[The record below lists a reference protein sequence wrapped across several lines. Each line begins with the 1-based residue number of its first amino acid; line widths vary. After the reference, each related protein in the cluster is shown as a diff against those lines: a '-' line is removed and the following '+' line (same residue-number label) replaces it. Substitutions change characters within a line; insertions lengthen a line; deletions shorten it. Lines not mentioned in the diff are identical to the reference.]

1 MTPEEVALLSELT
14 IVIPTYNRPLELERA
29 IEYWRDTPVT
39 VHILDGSEKPWFPI
53 GVVPGTTTI
62 SYHHLPQ
69 KIGESST
76 NNYSRRIALATEL
89 AKTNYSALC
98 SDDDLFT
105 IRGLV
110 TALQLLKNDQ
120 ADAVVGKCAQ
130 YLFRDGKV
138 EWKKIN
144 WDWRSDHMSLSENF
158 WDHFVSDSKGSY
170 YYGIYKSLIWKK
182 IRLSGVELSFSHI
195 GANETI
201 SDYLTKTLTRTFVI
215 NEYLWF
221 TNYPDQRYPNI
232 VGRSRRRFTYQ
243 YPKFSS
249 WLNAEENIAER
260 NLLINVLESGF
271 KKLRSESDWHLANFF
286 GRTILLSKPRPPKIS
301 AFSSFRILTMGRIL
315 FLISRF
321 PKVVR
326 KTLFNFLPKKYKRIL
341 RTHDFIDSRIP
352 VIDIEDDDPELAG
365 AIRNWERILLMPR
378 EELRLRANI

>member
-1 MTPEEVALLSELT
+1 MTPKEIELLSELT
-14 IVIPTYNRPLELERA
+14 IIIPTYNRPFQLERA

-53 GVVPGTTTI
+53 GVIPGTTTI
-62 SYHHLPQ
+62 LYHHLAQ

-76 NNYSRRIALATEL
+76 NNYSRRITLATEL
-89 AKTNYSALC
+89 VKTNFSALC

-110 TALQLLKNDQ
+110 TALQVLKSDQ

-130 YLFRDGKV
+130 YLFRDGRL

-201 SDYLTKTLTRTFVI
+201 SDFLTKALTRTFVVDD
-215 NEYLWF
+215 YLWF
-221 TNYPDQRYPNI
+221 TNYPDQRYSN
-232 VGRSRRRFTYQ
+232 VKGRSRPRFTYK

-249 WLNAEENIAER
+249 WLNADKNQAER
-260 NLLINVLESGF
+260 DLLVEVLERGF
-271 KKLRSESDWHLANFF
+271 QKLRPESDWHLANFF
-286 GRTILLSKPRPPKIS
+286 ARTIFLSKPRQPRIS
-301 AFSSFRILTMGRIL
+301 PFRSFMVLLRARML
-315 FLISRF
+315 FLISKF

-341 RTHDFIDSRIP
+341 RTCDFIDSRIP
-352 VIDIEDDDPELAG
+352 VIDIEGDVPELAE
-365 AIRNWERILLMPR
+365 AIRNWEGILLMPR

>member
-1 MTPEEVALLSELT
+1 VTPEEVALLSELT
-14 IVIPTYNRPLELERA
+14 IVIPTYNRPFQLERA

-39 VHILDGSEKPWFPI
+39 VHILDGSEKPWFSI
-53 GVVPGTTTI
+53 GVCPGTNTI
-62 SYHHLPQ
+62 SYNHLPQ
-69 KIGESST
+69 NVGESSAD
-76 NNYSRRIALATEL
+76 NYSRRIALATEL
-89 AKTNYSALC
+89 VKTNFSALC

-110 TALQLLKNDQ
+110 TALQVLKSDQ

-144 WDWRSDHMSLSENF
+144 WDWRSDHLSQSRNF
-158 WDHFVSDSKGSY
+158 LDHFASDSKGSY
-170 YYGIYKSLIWKK
+170 YYGIYETSIWKK
-182 IRLSGVELSFSHI
+182 IRLSGVDQTFSHV

-201 SDYLTKTLTRTFVI
+201 SDYLTKILTRNFVI

-232 VGRSRRRFTYQ
+232 VGRSRPRFTYK

-286 GRTILLSKPRPPKIS
+286 GRTILLSRPRPPKIS
-301 AFSSFRILTMGRIL
+301 AFSSFMTLLRARML
-315 FLISRF
+315 FLISKF

-341 RTHDFIDSRIP
+341 RTYDFIDSRIP
-352 VIDIEDDDPELAG
+352 VIDIEGDDPELAE
-365 AIRNWERILLMPR
+365 AIRIWERILLMSR